1 MGCTFTVSDFI
12 KKWWKIFFTKA
23 CLGFSYEYQG
33 DQIHKVNLGLWF
45 FLAVRS
51 SLCHWEY
58 RDGREH
64 RLGQYTGYI
73 PLPLLPTYSL
83 LPPLLSFCLA
93 SYLGSSNNCFGKYR
107 CLPSIAG
114 EKKKK
119 RRGSVKPG
127 LGAHTVNKVMQ
138 LHSPIFP
145 FRAKSG
151 IWACPQLSWW
161 VDKSREFSWIE
172 SRITSHPAP
181 ELNSRRE
188 LHLPKGLQITACV
201 VLLGNRA
208 SLLPLGNRTKPNS
221 IHATASSVC
230 MLMQDP
236 ASATVHWHYPC
247 APAAQTAS

>member
-119 RRGSVKPG
+119 KGISETRSWSSYSEQSNATSFSYLSIQSKVRH
-127 LGAHTVNKVMQ
+127 LGMSTTQ
-138 LHSPIFP
+138 LVSWQKQRIQLDREQNNFP
-145 FRAKSG
+145 SCTRVELKKG
-151 IWACPQLSWW
+151 ITPS
-161 VDKSREFSWIE
+161 
-172 SRITSHPAP
+172 
-181 ELNSRRE
+181 
-188 LHLPKGLQITACV
+188 
-201 VLLGNRA
+201 
-208 SLLPLGNRTKPNS
+208 
-221 IHATASSVC
+221 
-230 MLMQDP
+230 
-236 ASATVHWHYPC
+236 
-247 APAAQTAS
+247 